1 MSLKNE
7 LVNAVREAQAA
18 QDKAAAELAR
28 ISKMYKMTDEGI
40 VEHRERLY
48 SAAREVANTAKRKG
62 LEAIERACLE
72 MDAQDKEE
80 SARRSAD
87 VAYLQRLE
95 QKIRLAQTIGK
106 IDRQSNNGYAT
117 QDRDTESLKSLFSE
131 FAGDPLA
138 VAAIRQAIGPDKSFF
153 YLPEESS
160 GPRQQHLKGKVTKLF
175 ERAMNEAQSDS
186 DTRVNEIDA
195 FVSYCTAQ
203 DDAFSCDDMAV
214 WQGMRDQRVIDGTPN
229 AVRFDM
235 ALTMG

>member
-160 GPRQQHLKGKVTKLF
+160 GPRP
-175 ERAMNEAQSDS
+175 DS